1 MGNGTIRVQ
10 FADGSEQ
17 TYETGTQL
25 RNIAEARQPLH
36 TSLIVAASVNNALT
50 DLQSRLETDAEVDFF
65 DLSSV
70 RGVKVYERSL
80 TFVLLVAAER
90 LFPGKDI
97 VVEHSFGSGVYFEW
111 QLDRVLTEL
120 DIQLLEQEMERV
132 IQENLPFVRRNLPLA
147 EAIRQMEVVGNFR
160 KVRLL
165 QQLERDN
172 VNLYECDGMMNYFYG
187 PMVPSAGY
195 LKKFELRFYPPGFI
209 LRFPDASNPA
219 VIPAFVDRPKL
230 AQILQ
235 EAERWGEILGCPTVA
250 ELNEAVMN
258 GGFPE
263 ILRIAEALHEKKVA
277 EIADRVAD
285 QRHEVKIVLIAG
297 PSSSGKTTFAQRLG
311 IQLRVHGIHPVP
323 ISLDDYFLDR
333 EKTPRDAD
341 GNYDFE
347 SIHAL
352 DLPLFNE
359 HLVQLLAGR
368 PVEPPRYN
376 FKSGRREYPGK
387 ALQVGDRHVLVVEG
401 IHGLNPELTAAVS
414 RQHKLLI
421 YISALTQL
429 AIDSHNRISTTDSRL
444 LRRIVRD
451 YQFRGH
457 DALQTLRMW
466 PSVRRGEEVNIFP
479 FQEQADVMFNSA
491 LIYELAVLRPYA
503 EPPLSRISPK
513 EPEYLE
519 ARKLIGFLRHFRS
532 APESMVPLNSILRE
546 FIG

>member
-36 TSLIVAASVNNALT
+36 TSLIVAASVNNTLT

-209 LRFPDASNPA
+209 LRFPDASNPD

-263 ILRIAEALHEKKVA
+263 ILRIA
-277 EIADRVAD
+277 
-285 QRHEVKIVLIAG
+285 
-297 PSSSGKTTFAQRLG
+297 
-311 IQLRVHGIHPVP
+311 
-323 ISLDDYFLDR
+323 
-333 EKTPRDAD
+333 
-341 GNYDFE
+341 
-347 SIHAL
+347 
-352 DLPLFNE
+352 
-359 HLVQLLAGR
+359 
-368 PVEPPRYN
+368 
-376 FKSGRREYPGK
+376 
-387 ALQVGDRHVLVVEG
+387 
-401 IHGLNPELTAAVS
+401 
-414 RQHKLLI
+414 
-421 YISALTQL
+421 
-429 AIDSHNRISTTDSRL
+429 
-444 LRRIVRD
+444 
-451 YQFRGH
+451 
-457 DALQTLRMW
+457 
-466 PSVRRGEEVNIFP
+466 
-479 FQEQADVMFNSA
+479 
-491 LIYELAVLRPYA
+491 
-503 EPPLSRISPK
+503 
-513 EPEYLE
+513 
-519 ARKLIGFLRHFRS
+519 
-532 APESMVPLNSILRE
+532 
-546 FIG
+546 

>member
-1 MGNGTIRVQ
+1 MGNGTIHVR

-17 TYETGTQL
+17 TYENGTQL
-25 RNIAEARQPLH
+25 RNIAEFRQPLH
-36 TSLIVAASVNNALT
+36 ASLIVAASVNNTLT

-65 DLSSV
+65 DLSTV

-97 VVEHSFGSGVYFEW
+97 VVEHSFGSGVYYEW
-111 QLDRVLTEL
+111 QLDRELTEV
-120 DIQLLEQEMERV
+120 DIQLLEQEMGRV
-132 IQENLPFVRRNLPLA
+132 IEENLPFVRRNLPLA
-147 EAIRQMEVVGNFR
+147 EAIRQMEAVGNFR

-172 VNLYECDGMMNYFYG
+172 VNLYECGSMMNYFYG

-219 VIPAFVDRPKL
+219 VIPAFVDQPKL

-258 GGFPE
+258 GGFLE

-333 EKTPRDAD
+333 EKTPLDAE

-368 PVEPPRYN
+368 PVEPPHYN
-376 FKSGRREYPGK
+376 FKTGRREYPGK
-387 ALQVGDRHVLVVEG
+387 TLQVGDRHVLVVEG

-414 RQHKLLI
+414 RQHKLLV

-466 PSVRRGEEVNIFP
+466 PSVRRGEEINIFP

-513 EPEYLE
+513 DPEYLE

>member
-1 MGNGTIRVQ
+1 MGNGTIHVR

-17 TYETGTQL
+17 TYENGTQL
-25 RNIAEARQPLH
+25 RNIAEFRQPLH
-36 TSLIVAASVNNALT
+36 ASLIVAASVNNTLT

-65 DLSSV
+65 DLSTV

-97 VVEHSFGSGVYFEW
+97 VVEHSFGSGVYYEW
-111 QLDRVLTEL
+111 QLDRELTEV
-120 DIQLLEQEMERV
+120 DIQLLEQEMGRV
-132 IQENLPFVRRNLPLA
+132 IEENLPFVRRNLPLA
-147 EAIRQMEVVGNFR
+147 EAIRQMEAVGNFR

-219 VIPAFVDRPKL
+219 VIPAFVDQPKL

-258 GGFPE
+258 GGFLE

-368 PVEPPRYN
+368 PVEPPHYN
-376 FKSGRREYPGK
+376 FKTGRREYPGK
-387 ALQVGDRHVLVVEG
+387 TLQVGDRHVLVVEG

-414 RQHKLLI
+414 RQHKLLV

-466 PSVRRGEEVNIFP
+466 PSVRRGEEINIFP

-513 EPEYLE
+513 DPEYLE

>member
-1 MGNGTIRVQ
+1 MGNGTIHVR

-17 TYETGTQL
+17 TYENGTQL
-25 RNIAEARQPLH
+25 RNIAEFRQPLH
-36 TSLIVAASVNNALT
+36 ASLIVAASVNNTLT

-65 DLSSV
+65 DLSTV

-97 VVEHSFGSGVYFEW
+97 VVEHSFGSGVYYEW
-111 QLDRVLTEL
+111 QLDRELTEV
-120 DIQLLEQEMERV
+120 DIQLLEQEMGRV
-132 IQENLPFVRRNLPLA
+132 IEENMPFVRRNLPLA
-147 EAIRQMEVVGNFR
+147 EAIRQMEAVGNFR

-219 VIPAFVDRPKL
+219 VIPAFVDQPKL

-258 GGFPE
+258 GGFLE

-368 PVEPPRYN
+368 PVEPPHYN
-376 FKSGRREYPGK
+376 FKTGRREYPGK
-387 ALQVGDRHVLVVEG
+387 TLQVGDRHVLVVEG

-414 RQHKLLI
+414 RQHKLLV

-466 PSVRRGEEVNIFP
+466 PSVRRGEEINIFP

-513 EPEYLE
+513 DPEYLE

>member
-1 MGNGTIRVQ
+1 MNGTIRVQ
-10 FADGSEQ
+10 FTDGSEQ
-17 TYETGTQL
+17 TYAIGTPL
-25 RNIAEARQPLH
+25 RNIAEARQPKH
-36 TSLIVAASVNNALT
+36 ASHIVAASVNNTLT
-50 DLQSRLETDAEVDFF
+50 DLQSRLEADAEVDFF
-65 DLSSV
+65 DLSTS

-80 TFVLLVAAER
+80 TFVLLLAAER
-90 LFPGKDI
+90 LFPGQDI

-111 QLDRVLTEL
+111 QLDRAVTET
-120 DIQLLEQEMERV
+120 DIQVLEQEMEHV
-132 IQENLPFVRRNLPLA
+132 IEEDLPFVRRNLPLA
-147 EAIRQMEVVGNFR
+147 EAIRQMEALGNFR

-209 LRFPDASNPA
+209 LRFPDASNPS
-219 VIPAFVDRPKL
+219 VIPAFVDHPKL

-250 ELNEAVMN
+250 ELNEAVMD
-258 GGFPE
+258 GGFNE

-333 EKTPRDAD
+333 EKTPRDAA
-341 GNYDFE
+341 GNFDFE
-347 SIHAL
+347 SVHAL

-376 FKSGRREYPGK
+376 FKTGRREYPGK
-387 ALQVGDRHVLVVEG
+387 TLQVGDRHVLVIEG

-513 EPEYLE
+513 EPEFLE
-519 ARKLIGFLRHFRS
+519 ARRLLGFLRHFRS

-546 FIG
+546 FVG